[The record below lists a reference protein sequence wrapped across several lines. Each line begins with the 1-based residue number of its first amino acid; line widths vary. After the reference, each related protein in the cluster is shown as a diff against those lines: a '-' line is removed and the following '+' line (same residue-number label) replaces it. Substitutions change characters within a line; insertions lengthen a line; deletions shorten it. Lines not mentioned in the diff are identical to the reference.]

1 MVCSSVKFKSME
13 YEFSEET
20 VEMLYETLCNIELA
34 ITRLQER
41 TNQVHSADDFRLSPW
56 GMEKLDAACMVLIAI
71 GESVKTLDKLTEK
84 KLLPTYPSIEWKGVM
99 GVRDVIAHHYFEVDP
114 DAVFDIISN
123 DVEPLK
129 KAIQHFKDNLFKVA
143 K

>member
-1 MVCSSVKFKSME
+1 ME
-13 YEFSEET
+13 YEYSDDKM
-20 VEMLYETLCNIELA
+20 EMLYETLSNIELA

-71 GESVKTLDKLTEK
+71 GESVKTLDKLTDK
-84 KLLPTYPSIEWKGVM
+84 KLLQTYPSIEWKGVM

-123 DVEPLK
+123 DIKPLK
-129 KAIQHFKDNLFKVA
+129 TAIQHFKELLFQENK
-143 K
+143 